1 MKMKKEKIRRKVCCW
16 CLVGIVAC
24 LVITLPVDPPFLR
37 MHSSIAT
44 AIAQQGGNACNPSPI
59 AIPVLPKV
67 IPGYTEVDKET
78 GLHVTGTPPA
88 NLDFKQYRLEVS
100 GKVNRPLQLTYD
112 EVRCLPKVTARP
124 RLICP
129 GFFVDEA
136 NWSGAPLK
144 QILEKAGVKASAR
157 AVRLTAADQYFVVL
171 SLKQAMAESAFIAYE
186 WEGKPLPILHG
197 FPVRAVLPGLEG
209 NQWVKWLI
217 KIEVE

>member
-1 MKMKKEKIRRKVCCW
+1 MKKEKLRQRACCRR
-16 CLVGIVAC
+16 LMGIVIC
-24 LVITLPVDPPFLR
+24 LVIILPVDPPLLR
-37 MHSSIAT
+37 LPLSVAA
-44 AIAQQGGNACNPSPI
+44 AIAGQGGNACSPSPI
-59 AIPVLPKV
+59 VVPVLPKV
-67 IPGYTEVDKET
+67 IPGYTELDKET

-88 NLDFKQYRLEVS
+88 NLDFQQYRLEVS
-100 GKVNRPLQLTYD
+100 GKVNRPLQLSYN
-112 EVRCLPKVTARP
+112 ELRCLPKVTSRP

-136 NWSGAPLK
+136 TWSGTPLK
-144 QILEKAGVKASAR
+144 QILEKAGVKTDAR

-171 SLKQAMAESAFIAYE
+171 PLKQAMAQSAFIAYE

>member
-1 MKMKKEKIRRKVCCW
+1 MKMEKENLRRRTCGW
-16 CLVGIVAC
+16 RLIVIAAC
-24 LVITLPVDPPFLR
+24 LVLILPVDPPSLILQ
-37 MHSSIAT
+37 SSAAT
-44 AIAQQGGNACNPSPI
+44 AVTQQEENACNPSPI
-59 AIPVLPKV
+59 TVPFLPKV
-67 IPGYTEVDKET
+67 IPGYTELDKET

-100 GKVNRPLQLTYD
+100 GKVGRPLQLTYD
-112 EVRCLPKVTARP
+112 ELRCLPKVTARP

-136 NWSGAPLK
+136 NWSGTPLK
-144 QILEKAGVKASAR
+144 QILEKAGVKENAK

-171 SLKQAMAESAFIAYE
+171 PLNQAMAQSAFIAYE
-186 WEGKPLPILHG
+186 WERKPLPVLHG
-197 FPVRAVLPGLEG
+197 FPVRAVFPGLEG